1 MIPET
6 LSDTYA
12 AEIEEFESWPVLT
25 YKLDF
30 SNGRII
36 GKIDG
41 RDAVIQFIRKVLNTN
56 KYAYEIYDW
65 YYGNEL
71 FTLLGM
77 PYSYIIVEAPRIIGE
92 ALLVDDRIISIDS
105 WNFTQLSY
113 DSAEISFQVHTIYG
127 SIAYV
132 KEV

>member
-77 PYSYIIVEAPRIIGE
+77 PYNYIIVEAPRIIEE

-105 WNFTQLSY
+105 WNFTQLSH